1 MSCSKPS
8 PTSEKNIRCVWRV
21 ESQEISIWC
30 CMMAIC
36 KSKRKIITNL
46 KFTWH
51 WSSHST
57 RSSTEFSS
65 IRSSELP
72 LVASLISCITTYL
85 SLCSYLQ
92 WIFQFPKVV
101 RLDYYQALNPIAK
114 SQILVCLYFS
124 FSGYF
129 SDYSFLSGVGPSME
143 METDSQYCKRLC
155 NCDRPYCTCECK
167 PKPCWGTNCCV
178 GCSSSQHPPYSRF
191 GGWPPQSPFMT
202 RFW

>member
-1 MSCSKPS
+1 MTLHWIIALSCSKPS

-57 RSSTEFSS
+57 KDTEFSS
-65 IRSSELP
+65 IRSSVLP

-92 WIFQFPKVV
+92 WIFQFPKE
-101 RLDYYQALNPIAK
+101 QASFKSI
-114 SQILVCLYFS
+114 SQISKSSLSYVKQILML
-124 FSGYF
+124 
-129 SDYSFLSGVGPSME
+129 FLIHISAIILLHSELLLLSIRIFLWLFCSTWSWTSHG
-143 METDSQYCKRLC
+143 
-155 NCDRPYCTCECK
+155 DRYY
-167 PKPCWGTNCCV
+167 WV
-178 GCSSSQHPPYSRF
+178 
-191 GGWPPQSPFMT
+191 
-202 RFW
+202 